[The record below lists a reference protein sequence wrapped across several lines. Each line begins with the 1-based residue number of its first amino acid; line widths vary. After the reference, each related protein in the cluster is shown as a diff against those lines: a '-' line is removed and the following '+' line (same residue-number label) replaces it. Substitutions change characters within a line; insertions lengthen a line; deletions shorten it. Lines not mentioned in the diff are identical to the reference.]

1 MNDREHAVDGGP
13 GSNPQGRPLVVGEV
27 LFDVMPDGRRILGG
41 APFNVAWHLQA
52 FGLRPLLITRVG
64 ADDAGDEVLA
74 AMDSWGM
81 DTAGVQR
88 DDAHPT
94 GRVQVEL
101 EEGQP
106 TFHILPDQAYDFLDR
121 GLAME
126 TIGNQNLSLIYHGS
140 LISRAELSANVVDE
154 CVRRLDVPVFIDV
167 NLRDPWWSRE
177 RVTAAVERA
186 RWAKLNED
194 ELELL
199 AGASDVA
206 TVTAFREKLDL
217 AAVIVTR
224 GSRGAAVADG
234 GGAVE
239 AFPQGEIQVV
249 DTVGA
254 GDAFSAVFLLGLV
267 KGWQTRAA
275 LERALEFAAAVC
287 TQPGATSADRFLYS
301 GFQERGWR

>member
-1 MNDREHAVDGGP
+1 MKDREQTSVDGRRP
-13 GSNPQGRPLVVGEV
+13 DLQGRPLVVGEV
-27 LFDVMPDGRRILGG
+27 LFDVMPDGNRVLGG

-81 DTAGVQR
+81 DRTGVQR

-94 GRVQVEL
+94 GRVQVDL
-101 EEGQP
+101 DDGQP

-126 TIGNQNLSLIYHGS
+126 AIGNQDVSLIYHGS
-140 LISRAELSANVVDE
+140 LISRGELSADVVDE
-154 CVRRLDVPVFIDV
+154 CVQRLDVPVFIDV
-167 NLRDPWWSRE
+167 NLRDPWWTRE
-177 RVTAAVERA
+177 RVTSSVERA

-194 ELELL
+194 ELDVL
-199 AGASDVA
+199 AGAFDVA
-206 TVTAFREKLDL
+206 AVTAFREELGL
-217 AAVIVTR
+217 AALIVTR
-224 GSRGAAVADG
+224 GSRGAAVADDG
-234 GGAVE
+234 GVTEAPPPEEVE
-239 AFPQGEIQVV
+239 VV

-254 GDAFSAVFLLGLV
+254 GDAFSSVFLIGLV
-267 KGWQTRAA
+267 RGWPTRTS

-287 TQPGATSADRFLYS
+287 TQPGATSADRGLYS
-301 GFQERGWR
+301 GFRERGW